1 MMAGAER
8 QTLRAPPTGGRL
20 DQVLV
25 GLFPEVSRSRLQ
37 QWIHGGQVWVSG
49 ELATKSGLRLR
60 GGEAILVELPPPV
73 SSDILPEPIPLDVV
87 FEDRDLLVVNKAPG
101 MVVHPSAGH
110 DTGTLVNAV
119 LAHAPDLAG
128 VGGELRP
135 GIVHRL
141 DRDTSGLIV
150 VAKNEGALRW
160 LQEQFQSKSV
170 EKGYLALVDGQPPA
184 RQGRIEA
191 AIGRDPR
198 HRQRM
203 AVVPEAKGREA
214 TTEYRIREEFPA
226 HALLE
231 ARPKTGRTH
240 QIRIHLAFVGCP
252 VVGDRVYGWR
262 RPSLYAARQMLHAW
276 RLGFRLPGE
285 KEVVEFEAPIP
296 EDMERVIEQ
305 ARGHST
311 EWGGEG

>member
-1 MMAGAER
+1 
-8 QTLRAPPTGGRL
+8 
-20 DQVLV
+20 V
-25 GLFPEVSRSRLQ
+25 
-37 QWIHGGQVWVSG
+37 IN
-49 ELATKSGLRLR
+49 KS
-60 GGEAILVELPPPV
+60 A
-73 SSDILPEPIPLDVV
+73 
-87 FEDRDLLVVNKAPG
+87 G

-110 DTGTLVNAV
+110 DSGTLVNAV

-150 VAKNEGALRW
+150 VAKNDRALRW
-160 LQEQFQSKSV
+160 LQGQFQSKAV
-170 EKGYLALVDGQPPA
+170 DKAYLALVDGRPPA

-191 AIGRDPR
+191 SIGRDPR

-203 AVVPEAKGREA
+203 AVVSEAKGREA
-214 TTEYRIREEFPA
+214 TTEYRVKEMFAA

-240 QIRIHLAFVGCP
+240 QIRLHLAFVGCP
-252 VVGDRVYGWR
+252 VVGDRVYGLR
-262 RPSLYAARQMLHAW
+262 RPTLEAARQMLHAW
-276 RLGFRLPGE
+276 RLGFQLPGDE
-285 KEVVEFEAPIP
+285 ALREFEAPIP
-296 EDMERVIEQ
+296 ADMGEAIEQ

-311 EWGGEG
+311 QEKGED